1 MSCLAVH
8 SLSLSQPRDVT
19 NLTVGGFTPM
29 SPRISSPMHPSAEGE
44 MGSEFRDWSWEE
56 PYLFNLR
63 ALGQSGVW
71 KGLGFTEQVEELLT
85 QLGGLT
91 LVERDLRMSWLWA
104 QHKRDK
110 HNSWAPTSSHPTGQH
125 GGFGSPGGMSR
136 GRGRRDNELIG
147 QTVRISQGP
156 YKGESWR
163 VQRWGC
169 GEGSSIL

>member
-63 ALGQSGVW
+63 ALGRVESGKAW
-71 KGLGFTEQVEELLT
+71 GL
-85 QLGGLT
+85 
-91 LVERDLRMSWLWA
+91 RSRW
-104 QHKRDK
+104 R
-110 HNSWAPTSSHPTGQH
+110 SS
-125 GGFGSPGGMSR
+125 
-136 GRGRRDNELIG
+136 
-147 QTVRISQGP
+147 
-156 YKGESWR
+156 
-163 VQRWGC
+163 
-169 GEGSSIL
+169 